1 MTNPLSGV
9 ILMETFQK
17 KEVFLIAT
25 MKDVARRAGLG
36 LGTVSRFYNGI
47 SVKEANREKIEAAA
61 KALNY
66 IQNPIAKSMKTGKS
80 MTVAV
85 VVPNLSNMFSM
96 RIIESIE
103 EALEPH
109 GYSIVVSGCRSK
121 ADRELERL
129 RMFRHKR
136 VDGFILMPVSQYAAP
151 ILEAAE
157 QTPLVLIDR
166 LVDSP
171 SFDAVIV
178 NNRQAVYR
186 EVSDALTSGIT
197 RIGIIEGPSSVYT
210 ARERRAGYEDALRE
224 AELTSCCVQ
233 SGGYTVESGY
243 HAMRKMLEDRPQ
255 AVFISNYELT
265 VGAMNAMYE
274 SNARIRL
281 IGFDHVEFSAIERT
295 GNRFISQ
302 PVEKIGMTAAA
313 LLLKRMHGN
322 AGTPECKILEL

>member
-1 MTNPLSGV
+1 
-9 ILMETFQK
+9 
-17 KEVFLIAT
+17 

-66 IQNPIAKSMKTGKS
+66 IQNPIAKSMKTGRS

-103 EALEPH
+103 EALEPN
-109 GYSIVVSGCRSK
+109 GYSIVVSGCRSS

-129 RMFRHKR
+129 RMFRRKR
-136 VDGFILMPVSQYAAP
+136 VDGFILMPVGQCAAP
-151 ILEAAE
+151 ILAAAE

-166 LVDSP
+166 LVDTP

-178 NNRQAVYR
+178 NNRQAVHR

-224 AELTSCCVQ
+224 AGLKSCCVQ
-233 SGGYTVESGY
+233 SGGYTAESGY
-243 HAMRKMLEDRPQ
+243 RAMRKMLEARPQ

-265 VGAMNAMYE
+265 LGAVNAIYE

-281 IGFDHVEFSAIERT
+281 IGFDHVEFSAIEQT
-295 GNRFISQ
+295 GNRFITQ
-302 PVEKIGMTAAA
+302 PVEQIGTTAAA
-313 LLLKRMHGN
+313 LLLKRMRGDN
-322 AGTPECKILEL
+322 EAPECKILEL

>member
-1 MTNPLSGV
+1 
-9 ILMETFQK
+9 
-17 KEVFLIAT
+17 

-66 IQNPIAKSMKTGKS
+66 IQNPIAKSMKTGRS
-80 MTVAV
+80 MTVVV

-109 GYSIVVSGCRSK
+109 GYSIVVSGCRSS

-129 RMFRHKR
+129 RMFRRKR
-136 VDGFILMPVSQYAAP
+136 VDGFILMPVGQCAAP
-151 ILEAAE
+151 ILAAVE
-157 QTPLVLIDR
+157 QAPLVLIDR
-166 LVDSP
+166 LVDTP

-178 NNRQAVYR
+178 NNRQAVHR

-224 AELTSCCVQ
+224 AGLKSCCVQ
-233 SGGYTVESGY
+233 SGGYTAESGY
-243 HAMRKMLEDRPQ
+243 RAMRKMLEARPQ

-265 VGAMNAMYE
+265 LGAVNAIYE

-281 IGFDHVEFSAIERT
+281 IGFDHVEFSAIEQT
-295 GNRFISQ
+295 GNRFITQ
-302 PVEKIGMTAAA
+302 PVEQIGTTAAA
-313 LLLKRMHGN
+313 LLLKRMRGDN
-322 AGTPECKILEL
+322 EAPECKILEL